1 MQVLVDTC
9 VWSLALRRQNNKNAH
24 AESLINLIDEN
35 RVKMIGPIRQELL
48 SGIREQAQFNRLKKT
63 LSVFPD
69 IDIQT
74 ADYEQA
80 AEFSNKVR
88 SKGIQGSG
96 IDYLIC
102 AVACR
107 HQFAIYTIDEDFKF
121 FQKVIPIKLF
131 AV

>member
-9 VWSLALRRQNNKNAH
+9 VWSLALRRQNNKSPH
-24 AESLINLIDEN
+24 AEILVELINEN
-35 RVKMIGPIRQELL
+35 RVKMIGPIRQEVL

-74 ADYEQA
+74 PDYEQA
-80 AEFSNKVR
+80 AEFSNKAR
-88 SKGIQGSG
+88 ANDIQGSA

-102 AVACR
+102 AVANR
-107 HQFAIYTIDEDFKF
+107 HQLAIFTVDEDFKL
-121 FQKVIPIKLF
+121 FQKVLPIKLL
-131 AV
+131 